1 MRSTFYGL
9 EIARKGLFMNQ
20 KALDVTG
27 HNIANADTPGYTRQR
42 LITQA
47 VAPDAHGGLFASPIK
62 GKVGGGVEVM
72 ELSQIRDQ
80 FLDIQYRNQN
90 TSVGRWT
97 TRNNA
102 LEYIE
107 DIFGEASGD
116 GLHAQLGEFFS
127 QIQEL
132 VKDPTS
138 EEIRTLLR
146 QSADKVTEVIHQ
158 YAGQLQDLR
167 NQQDYA
173 LKVSVN
179 QVNSWAQKIAALNEQ
194 IFKFELSG
202 EKANDLRDSRNLIL
216 DQLSEMV
223 NIRVEENTSGQISVY
238 IGNQTLVQHTT
249 VNEITYDDSGSMIVI
264 DPDWQS
270 EITGGKL
277 KGYLEIRDGAGLGA
291 PGGNTAM
298 GIPYYM
304 SKLDQFAQDFARAFN
319 DTNALGTLADGSS
332 GGDLFQG
339 DSSGNITALTI
350 SISDAWKNDIHAIAT
365 SGAGEMSYNENA
377 LRFLALQSSE
387 GFEETI
393 ASIISDL
400 AVDASYTKDMKKNG
414 EILLGAL
421 ENNRQSV
428 SGVSL
433 DEEMTNMV
441 RYQQA
446 YAAAARM
453 ITAIDEAIDI
463 IINRMGIV
471 GR

>member
-27 HNIANADTPGYTRQR
+27 HNIANVDTPGYTRQR
-42 LITQA
+42 LVTQA
-47 VAPDAHGGLFASPIK
+47 IAPDANGGLLASTVK
-62 GKVGGGVEVM
+62 GQVGGGVEVM

-90 TSVGRWT
+90 TIVGRWDV
-97 TRNNA
+97 RNSA

-107 DIFGEASGD
+107 DIFSEASGY
-116 GLHAQLGEFFS
+116 GLHAQVGEFFN

-132 VKDPTS
+132 VKNPTS
-138 EEIRTLLR
+138 PEIRTLLR
-146 QSADKVTEVIHQ
+146 QSAEKLTEVIHQ

-173 LKVSVN
+173 LKVSLK
-179 QVNSWAQKIAALNEQ
+179 QVNSWAQKIAVLNEQ

-223 NIRVEENTSGQISVY
+223 NIRVEENASGQISVY
-238 IGNQTLVQHTT
+238 IGDQVLVQHTT
-249 VNEITYDDSGSMIVI
+249 ANAISYDDSGPMTVI

-270 EITGGKL
+270 QITGGKL
-277 KGYLEIRDGAGLGA
+277 KGYLEIRDGAGPEA
-291 PGGNTAM
+291 ADGNTVM
-298 GIPYYM
+298 GIPYYLN
-304 SKLDQFAQDFARAFN
+304 KLDQFARDFAKAFN
-319 DTNALGTLADGSS
+319 ETNALGILPDGSS

-339 DSSGNITALTI
+339 DASGNITALTI
-350 SISDAWKNDIHAIAT
+350 TISDAWRNDVNAIAT
-365 SGAGEMSYNENA
+365 SGAGEMAYNENA
-377 LRFLALQSSE
+377 LRFLALQNSE

-400 AVDASYTKDMKKNG
+400 AVDASYTKDMKKTG

-421 ENNRQSV
+421 DDNRQSV

-441 RYQQA
+441 RFQQA